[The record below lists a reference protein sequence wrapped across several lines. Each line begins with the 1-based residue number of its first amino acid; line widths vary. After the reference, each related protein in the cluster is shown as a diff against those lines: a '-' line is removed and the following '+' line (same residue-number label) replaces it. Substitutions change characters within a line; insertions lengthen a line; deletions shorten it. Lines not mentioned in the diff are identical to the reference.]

1 MVIIIGGLLRM
12 QMPSLLFDRNLVEK
26 DTRIVDGESLMNF
39 RPSELFS
46 DKFANSQLYS
56 YLCKRIREMAQNPNK
71 IRKRQRQKPQ
81 TTKGFLSTKTK
92 NFVSFNNY

>member
-1 MVIIIGGLLRM
+1 MGGLLRM

-46 DKFANSQLYS
+46 DKFANS
-56 YLCKRIREMAQNPNK
+56 
-71 IRKRQRQKPQ
+71 
-81 TTKGFLSTKTK
+81 
-92 NFVSFNNY
+92 

>member
-1 MVIIIGGLLRM
+1 M

-46 DKFANSQLYS
+46 DKFANS
-56 YLCKRIREMAQNPNK
+56 
-71 IRKRQRQKPQ
+71 
-81 TTKGFLSTKTK
+81 
-92 NFVSFNNY
+92 